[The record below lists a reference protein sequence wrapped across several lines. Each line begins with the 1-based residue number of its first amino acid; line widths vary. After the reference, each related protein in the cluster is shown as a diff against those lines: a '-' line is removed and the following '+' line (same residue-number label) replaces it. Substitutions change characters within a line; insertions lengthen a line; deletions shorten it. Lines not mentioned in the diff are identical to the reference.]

1 MLKTKEA
8 IKTWLDE
15 MGIENYTINK
25 NLTVDVN
32 GSVTLSNK
40 NLKKIPVQF
49 GKVGG
54 TFYCDNNQL
63 TSLEGAPQKVGG
75 TFYCDNNQ
83 LTSLNGAPQKV
94 GGTFSCH
101 SNQLTSLE
109 GAPQEVGGTFYC
121 GSNQLTSLNGA
132 PQKVGE
138 SFYCDNNKLTSIPQ
152 SFSKIKNLYVFPN
165 LNWNNVE
172 WINKILGDTLTAEE
186 VFAIDNI
193 EHRRVAFERMDKIKM
208 KALKDFKV
216 VDEQIDSKGNQMR
229 VLSFTIQNMKTPLK
243 FYNCICPSSKREY
256 FIGTDK
262 DTCLEAKASCWG
274 FGPGEKKYINEW

>member
-49 GKVGG
+49 GKVGES
-54 TFYCDNNQL
+54 FYCH
-63 TSLEGAPQKVGG
+63 S
-75 TFYCDNNQ
+75 NQ

-172 WINKILGDTLTAEE
+172 
-186 VFAIDNI
+186 
-193 EHRRVAFERMDKIKM
+193 
-208 KALKDFKV
+208 
-216 VDEQIDSKGNQMR
+216 
-229 VLSFTIQNMKTPLK
+229 
-243 FYNCICPSSKREY
+243 
-256 FIGTDK
+256 
-262 DTCLEAKASCWG
+262 
-274 FGPGEKKYINEW
+274 

>member
-49 GKVGG
+49 GKVGES
-54 TFYCDNNQL
+54 FYC
-63 TSLEGAPQKVGG
+63 
-75 TFYCDNNQ
+75 
-83 LTSLNGAPQKV
+83 
-94 GGTFSCH
+94 H
-101 SNQLTSLE
+101 
-109 GAPQEVGGTFYC
+109 
-121 GSNQLTSLNGA
+121 SNQLTSLNGA

-274 FGPGEKKYINEW
+274 FGPGEIKYINEW

>member
-49 GKVGG
+49 GKVGES
-54 TFYCDNNQL
+54 FYCHSNQL
-63 TSLEGAPQKVGG
+63 TSLNGAPQKVGES
-75 TFYCDNNQ
+75 FYCDNNQ
-83 LTSLNGAPQKV
+83 LTSLNGAPKKV

-193 EHRRVAFERMDKIKM
+193 EHRRVAFERMDK
-208 KALKDFKV
+208 
-216 VDEQIDSKGNQMR
+216 
-229 VLSFTIQNMKTPLK
+229 
-243 FYNCICPSSKREY
+243 
-256 FIGTDK
+256 
-262 DTCLEAKASCWG
+262 
-274 FGPGEKKYINEW
+274 